1 MFMCYVTQITKNSYN
16 SLISCKK
23 FTRKSMLESH
33 SIVTNTGTGM
43 RLTSKE
49 DKQNSFAFD
58 RVFDE
63 NASQEDVF
71 EEVSELVQSALDG
84 YNVCVFS
91 YGQTGSGKTWTMQGN
106 VEDEKTRGLIPR
118 SVEQI
123 VQSAEKLRT
132 DGWEWILT
140 GQFLEIYNEK
150 IRDLLATKKTR
161 KEDVTYAIKTDSN
174 GRKSVTNLRR
184 VKLDTAEQVTEL
196 MRVASENRSVAST
209 EMNAV
214 SSRSHSVFTLS
225 LQGVHKEHNIELNGS
240 LHLVDLAGS
249 ERLSRSKA
257 KGKNLRETKNIN
269 KSLSCLADVF
279 MALREKRSHVPYRN
293 SKLTYLL
300 QECFS
305 KDGKTMMLVNV
316 SPTMQS
322 YPETMCSLRFAK
334 QVNQTELGRAK
345 ARVSRADNSSSSA
358 SSGGKKRKESPVKAT
373 RAKRSRKVGVR
384 DGKKRRR

>member
-1 MFMCYVTQITKNSYN
+1 MY
-16 SLISCKK
+16 
-23 FTRKSMLESH
+23 SH
-33 SIVTNTGTGM
+33 FFFLCLYSKTLHPKRTHTGTGM
-43 RLTSKE
+43 RLTSSDE
-49 DKQNSFAFD
+49 KQNAFAFD
-58 RVFDE
+58 KVFDE
-63 NASQEDVF
+63 NATQEDVF

-106 VEDEKTRGLIPR
+106 VNDEKTRGLIPR

-123 VQSAEKLRT
+123 VKSADTLRT
-132 DGWEWILT
+132 DGWEWNLT

-150 IRDLLATKKTR
+150 IRDLLATKKSS
-161 KEDVTYAIKTDSN
+161 KDEITYAIKTDSK

-184 VKLDTAEQVTEL
+184 VKLDTAEQVAGL
-196 MRVASENRSVAST
+196 MRIASENRSVACT

-214 SSRSHSVFTLS
+214 SSRSHSVFTLN
-225 LQGVHKEHNIELNGS
+225 LQGIHKEHNIELNGS

-257 KGKNLRETKNIN
+257 QGKNLRETKNIN
-269 KSLSCLADVF
+269 KSLSCLADVC

-316 SPTMQS
+316 SPTMKS
-322 YPETMCSLRFAK
+322 YPETLCSLRFAK

-345 ARVSRADNSSSSA
+345 ARVSRAEGNEDSSSSSA
-358 SSGGKKRKESPVKAT
+358 GNTKKRKESPVKTKGKKGSLKKPRRDVGGVAGK
-373 RAKRSRKVGVR
+373 RRSRK
-384 DGKKRRR
+384 K